1 MEFYYKQNIKIRKN
15 LEELIHSAYAG
26 NLGPE
31 QAHGFNENLL
41 LHGSHSEDNID
52 AISRIEFASH
62 EKNDQLTEYFFRL
75 KSHQT
80 ELADITNHLEGEPIP
95 DHIKTAFP
103 QLSQEDWDA
112 TFRYITLLL
121 TLFGVRVIENE

>member
-1 MEFYYKQNIKIRKN
+1 MDFYYKQDIKIRKI

-26 NLGPE
+26 NLKPE
-31 QAHGFNENLL
+31 QQQEFNDNLL

-52 AISRIEFASH
+52 AISRIEFASQS
-62 EKNDQLTEYFFRL
+62 NDQLTEYFFRF
-75 KSHQT
+75 KNKQT

-95 DHIKTAFP
+95 DHIKATFP
-103 QLSQEDWDA
+103 DLSQEDWDA

-121 TLFGVRVIENE
+121 TLFGVGVVENEQ

>member
-1 MEFYYKQNIKIRKN
+1 MEFYFQQDIKIRKN

-31 QAHGFNENLL
+31 QPHEFNENLL
-41 LHGSHSEDNID
+41 LHGSHSEDNLD
-52 AISRIEFASH
+52 AISRIEFAPQG
-62 EKNDQLTEYFFRL
+62 NDQITDYYFRL
-75 KSHQT
+75 ISQQT

-95 DHIKTAFP
+95 DHIKAAFP

-121 TLFGVRVIENE
+121 KLLGVRVVENEQ